1 MLEVI
6 ILSIIQGVTEF
17 LPVSSSGH
25 LILVAKYFNFNNQ
38 NLTLE
43 LSLHLGSLLAIIY
56 YFKNDLLDF
65 INNKILFFKILISS
79 IPVMIVGFLLM
90 KLDLIDLLRN
100 YKLIGW
106 TTIIFAIL
114 LYISDLIKTNKT
126 IQKDFNLKS
135 ALFVGLFQVLS
146 LVPGVSRSGITIT
159 AGRFLNFNRA
169 DSAKISFLISI
180 PTLTAVGIY
189 NLKNIYSENNYEF
202 SMLNFFAIFLSFF
215 FSYITIKYFLFY
227 LKKFNLTI
235 FVIYRIFLGII
246 ILLFSY

>member
-1 MLEVI
+1 
-6 ILSIIQGVTEF
+6 
-17 LPVSSSGH
+17 
-25 LILVAKYFNFNNQ
+25 
-38 NLTLE
+38 
-43 LSLHLGSLLAIIY
+43 
-56 YFKNDLLDF
+56 
-65 INNKILFFKILISS
+65 
-79 IPVMIVGFLLM
+79 MIVGFLLI
-90 KLDLIDLLRN
+90 KLDLIDILRN

-180 PTLTAVGIY
+180 PTLAAVGIY

-202 SMLNFFAIFLSFF
+202 SILNFFAIFLSFF